1 MLDIQVR
8 TSELRAQKLKRK
20 LQNCQKRMT
29 RNLELPTT
37 IYFVLPSQI
46 FSLDQKISLFA
57 LRNQVRAAVTMSV
70 ANVTCFDFGRN
81 KRFATANSTVRS
93 L

>member
-1 MLDIQVR
+1 MALWEKI
-8 TSELRAQKLKRK
+8 KLH
-20 LQNCQKRMT
+20 
-29 RNLELPTT
+29 ELPTT

-70 ANVTCFDFGRN
+70 ANVTCFDFGHN

-93 L
+93 LLLPADRCKYATIKYKQ

>member
-1 MLDIQVR
+1 M
-8 TSELRAQKLKRK
+8 RARGRKKIKLH
-20 LQNCQKRMT
+20 
-29 RNLELPTT
+29 ELPTT